1 MLIDNTNSTDVRK
14 RRGSISVYEVRTR
27 RKSKE
32 NLLHKR
38 IQLRGRQ
45 LVIGIVI
52 GVSLTIVTIVLQ
64 CVAFFTPNWK
74 VVSPKTHSLYVD
86 GVDALV
92 RTEIL
97 VYFNSVHRFTRHS
110 YGLFQR
116 CEYHMNNSS
125 RIINEQTEVF
135 HASDNKQHKKCT
147 KNFLPSYANE
157 QFDVCHSLYYYR
169 FCSKSSET
177 KFDINNDYL
186 RAGFD
191 ISSDINLNI
200 GSKSLCDCKYPVY
213 VKACHVL
220 GVLTF
225 ISLFLTALLFGI
237 FPCLKNRHHHLKV
250 KCFGVLSSL
259 FSMIF
264 ILINLLV
271 ISNHLEYESI
281 EYFTAIERHYR
292 STQIYKLSQDTKV
305 GIERFLSSITIEIG
319 YSTVIAWIVFLLSI
333 VDGILLMITCKI
345 SHYQDDIEASF
356 TGIPMNSPTITT
368 KADNDEYKTITTPLI
383 SSPNP
388 TGFQDIAEPIALAL
402 PEPPTAAAAAAAAA
416 PPPAPLPL
424 AQSIKI
430 NNTEEQ
436 SQVPSHSSYP
446 CLKQNHS
453 PRVHIEAEV

>member
-1 MLIDNTNSTDVRK
+1 MFIGNTNSTDARK
-14 RRGSISVYEVRTR
+14 RRNSSSVYEVRTR

-32 NLLHKR
+32 NILDKR
-38 IQLRGRQ
+38 IQLSGRQ
-45 LVIGIVI
+45 LNFGIVI

-86 GVDALV
+86 GVDALI

-125 RIINEQTEVF
+125 KIINEQTEVF
-135 HASDNKQHKKCT
+135 HVSDNKQHKKCT

-157 QFDVCHSLYYYR
+157 KFDMCHSLYYYR
-169 FCSKSSET
+169 FCSQSSET
-177 KFDINNDYL
+177 KFDINNEYL

-191 ISSDINLNI
+191 ISSNLKLNI
-200 GSKSLCDCKYPVY
+200 GSKSPCNCKYPVY

-237 FPCLKNRHHHLKV
+237 FPCLKNDRHHLKI

-264 ILINLLV
+264 IFINLLV

-305 GIERFLSSITIEIG
+305 AIERFLSSITIETG
-319 YSTVIAWIVFLLSI
+319 YSTVIAWIVLFLSI

-356 TGIPMNSPTITT
+356 IGIPMDSPTITT
-368 KADNDEYKTITTPLI
+368 KADNDEYKTITTPLA
-383 SSPNP
+383 SSSNP
-388 TGFQDIAEPIALAL
+388 TDCQDIDEPITLSL
-402 PEPPTAAAAAAAAA
+402 PGPPPPA
-416 PPPAPLPL
+416 PPPAPPPPPPPPVV
-424 AQSIKI
+424 QSTTI
-430 NNTEEQ
+430 NNTDEQ
-436 SQVPSHSSYP
+436 SQVHSYSSYTGH
-446 CLKQNHS
+446 KQYRL
-453 PRVHIEAEV
+453 PRVHFDAEV